1 MGDDYTF
8 DQDFRD
14 KVADTPQTERPS
26 DDDETI
32 QAIYHLQKVG
42 WLQEHDRIL
51 TDTPQTEDLLIT
63 EYPQKGEVNIV
74 GNGSN
79 IAVVM
84 DYDEYKA
91 MQTESE
97 SDCPWK

>member
-1 MGDDYTF
+1 MT
-8 DQDFRD
+8 
-14 KVADTPQTERPS
+14 V
-26 DDDETI
+26 
-32 QAIYHLQKVG
+32 
-42 WLQEHDRIL
+42 QEHDRIL

-91 MQTESE
+91 MQTESTD
-97 SDCPWK
+97 SPIGDYRDGVGAWQTDCSWK